1 MSLKRSGFL
10 LKCLSW
16 KARRVG
22 GAELSE
28 RINDKEVGAAK
39 ASPESHSIASEPE
52 GSGLPLVKYS
62 FVR

>member
-1 MSLKRSGFL
+1 MSLKRSGFP

-16 KARRVG
+16 KEQRVG
-22 GAELSE
+22 GAELSG
-28 RINDKEVGAAK
+28 RINDREVGAAK
-39 ASPESHSIASEPE
+39 ACSESHSIVSEPE

>member
-16 KARRVG
+16 KERRVG
-22 GAELSE
+22 GAELSG
-28 RINDKEVGAAK
+28 RINDREVGAAE
-39 ASPESHSIASEPE
+39 ASPESHSVATQPE